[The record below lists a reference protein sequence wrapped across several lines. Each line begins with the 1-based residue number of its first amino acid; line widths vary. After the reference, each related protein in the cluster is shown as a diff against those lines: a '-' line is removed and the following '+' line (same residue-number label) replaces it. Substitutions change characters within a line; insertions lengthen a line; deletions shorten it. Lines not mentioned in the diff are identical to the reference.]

1 MCKLFIRKK
10 MTLENKNLLAISILE
25 NIVDSGCIV
34 KENKLICSAG
44 EALTRSLY
52 NKSDEDLA
60 IALTKFEKG
69 AVSTR
74 HFHKNPIIEH
84 VIIITGKCLVE
95 FYDEHGINV
104 ISNTTVKT
112 GESVTIPSGLIHQFT
127 FPEYSEV
134 IAITI
139 PRDETFPT

>member
-1 MCKLFIRKK
+1 MCIFKK
-10 MTLENKNLLAISILE
+10 RMNSETKNQLAISILQ
-25 NIVDSGCIV
+25 NIVNSGCIV
-34 KENKLICSAG
+34 KENKLICDTG

-52 NKSDEDLA
+52 NKSDEDFA

-84 VIIITGKCLVE
+84 IIIITGKCLVE
-95 FYDEHGINV
+95 FYDKPGINV
-104 ISNTTVKT
+104 ISKTTVKT
-112 GESVTIPSGLIHQFT
+112 GESITIPSGLIHQFT
-127 FPEYSEV
+127 FSEYSEV